1 MNDRFHRRGSAGE
14 AKQDSV
20 SILTRKGPSPFLR
33 LPGEL
38 RNEIY
43 TLALH
48 GDEGLYYVSILL
60 DKPILAKQ
68 KASLEVYN

>member
-1 MNDRFHRRGSAGE
+1 
-14 AKQDSV
+14 
-20 SILTRKGPSPFLR
+20 

-48 GDEGLYYVSILL
+48 EDEGLYYVSISL